1 MPQEYLTGK
10 IDLNSSI
17 DSLPFVQ
24 SRLSEVENLM
34 VSQADGYNP
43 DLQSALRLLIST
55 GGKRIRPTLILLIGD
70 MLNADLQG
78 TITLA
83 AAIELLHTATL
94 VHDDLIDGALLR
106 RGAPTL
112 NSRWSPAATVLTGD
126 FLFSCSAYLVSLTD
140 SIDIVR
146 IFSKTLTTIVN
157 GEINQLFGGRCNLS
171 HSDYFR
177 RIYAKTASLFETST
191 LTAALLSHAE
201 PKMEQALK
209 MFGYNLG
216 MAFQIVD
223 DVLDYSGSI
232 ESVGKP
238 VGSDLRQGLIT
249 APILFYLE
257 SHPSDPD
264 FAPFMDGKCVDDE
277 ERLETIIH
285 KIAAS
290 NAIDQSLEE
299 AHHFSNLAR
308 ESLSIL
314 PESLHK
320 DALMDM
326 ASYIVERNV

>member
-1 MPQEYLTGK
+1 
-10 IDLNSSI
+10 
-17 DSLPFVQ
+17 
-24 SRLSEVENLM
+24 
-34 VSQADGYNP
+34 
-43 DLQSALRLLIST
+43 
-55 GGKRIRPTLILLIGD
+55 
-70 MLNADLQG
+70 
-78 TITLA
+78 
-83 AAIELLHTATL
+83 
-94 VHDDLIDGALLR
+94 
-106 RGAPTL
+106 
-112 NSRWSPAATVLTGD
+112 
-126 FLFSCSAYLVSLTD
+126 
-140 SIDIVR
+140 
-146 IFSKTLTTIVN
+146 
-157 GEINQLFGGRCNLS
+157 
-171 HSDYFR
+171 
-177 RIYAKTASLFETST
+177 
-191 LTAALLSHAE
+191 
-201 PKMEQALK
+201 
-209 MFGYNLG
+209 

-264 FAPFMDGKCVDDE
+264 FAPFMDGNCVDDE

-299 AHHFSNLAR
+299 AHRFSNLAR

-320 DALMDM
+320 NALMDM